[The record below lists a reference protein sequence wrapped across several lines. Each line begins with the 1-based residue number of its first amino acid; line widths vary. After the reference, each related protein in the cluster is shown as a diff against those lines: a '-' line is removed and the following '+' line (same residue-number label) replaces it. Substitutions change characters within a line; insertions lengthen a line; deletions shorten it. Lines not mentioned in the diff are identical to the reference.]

1 MSQESIPFFISDLRT
16 PGESMEA
23 VSFKLPANVVA
34 EIDALGAT
42 FFPRVFFSRGRSQLF
57 RHCLIVGLAALQAA
71 LQAAHSQGNG
81 GYIAQPVVSQK
92 PVKPA
97 KLAAPAGGTYTSPK
111 HWRGHI
117 RALHSELVKHF
128 DQDEFCIRQLREFV
142 EARVD
147 LLPFDRE
154 TRDGHSGQQNLMW
167 HKAIHDAIDVKP
179 QTWGDGGALIIYVS
193 RDRWRMV
200 P

>member
-1 MSQESIPFFISDLRT
+1 MSQESIQFFIPDLRT

-34 EIDALGAT
+34 EIDALGAI
-42 FFPRVFFSRGRSQLF
+42 FSRGRSQLF
-57 RHCLIVGLAALQAA
+57 RHCLIVGLAAV
-71 LQAAHSQGNG
+71 QAAHSRGNG
-81 GYIAQPVVSQK
+81 GFTAQPVVSQK
-92 PVKPA
+92 QVKLA
-97 KLAAPAGGTYTSPK
+97 KLPAPAGETYTSPK

-128 DQDEFCIRQLREFV
+128 DQDEFRIRELREFV
-142 EARVD
+142 EARVE
-147 LLPFDRE
+147 LLPFDLSP
-154 TRDGHSGQQNLMW
+154 RDGHSGHQNLMW

-179 QTWGDGGALIIYVS
+179 QTWGNGGALIIYVS

-200 P
+200 L

>member
-1 MSQESIPFFISDLRT
+1 MSQESIPFFIPDLRT

-34 EIDALGAT
+34 EVDALGAT
-42 FFPRVFFSRGRSQLF
+42 VSRGRSQLF
-57 RHCLIVGLAALQAA
+57 RHCLIVGLAAI
-71 LQAAHSQGNG
+71 QAAHSRGNG

-97 KLAAPAGGTYTSPK
+97 KLPAPGGETYTSPK

-128 DQDEFCIRQLREFV
+128 DQDEFRIRELREFV

>member
-1 MSQESIPFFISDLRT
+1 MTPTEITAHLRLIENQLHELRSRIEST
-16 PGESMEA
+16 PEA
-23 VSFKLPANVVA
+23 APPLAFAKLPA
-34 EIDALGAT
+34 
-42 FFPRVFFSRGRSQLF
+42 
-57 RHCLIVGLAALQAA
+57 
-71 LQAAHSQGNG
+71 
-81 GYIAQPVVSQK
+81 
-92 PVKPA
+92 
-97 KLAAPAGGTYTSPK
+97 PAGETYTSPK

-128 DQDEFCIRQLREFV
+128 DQDEFRIRELREFV
-142 EARVD
+142 EARVH
-147 LLPFDRE
+147 LLPFDLR